1 MFRPIQNL
9 ADNKNLFLKIVTFIL
24 SARKQGGK
32 EKKECS
38 SLSFNRRLLA
48 CFIVVIKSSS
58 CLTLTMMEFLL
69 ICLTKLPSG

>member
-58 CLTLTMMEFLL
+58 CLTLVDPYDDGIFINLFN
-69 ICLTKLPSG
+69 